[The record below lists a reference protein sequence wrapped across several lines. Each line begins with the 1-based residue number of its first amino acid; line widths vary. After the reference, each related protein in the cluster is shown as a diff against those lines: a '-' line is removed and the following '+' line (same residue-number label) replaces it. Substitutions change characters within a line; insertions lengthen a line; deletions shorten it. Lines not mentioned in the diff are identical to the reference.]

1 MKSACVWMAAAIAI
15 GAVFARAEAPVGAQ
29 TAGEPLRLS
38 AWAVSMGTTATGA
51 NAVVDIRINKWSTE
65 KERQDLIAVFLD
77 KGQDKLLDALQK
89 VPEKG
94 RLSIPGRRGP
104 DPTQTRL
111 GWTLRYAM
119 QWPGE
124 DGGRRIMIATD
135 RVMTFA
141 EVQQRPRSYDYPF
154 TFIEIH
160 LNKDGEG
167 EGKMA
172 VATQLQ
178 FDKKKNTIVF
188 ENYSSEPVRLNQVK
202 ITK

>member
-1 MKSACVWMAAAIAI
+1 MKFARVWVATAIAV
-15 GAVFARAEAPVGAQ
+15 GAILARSDAPVGAQ

-51 NAVVDIRINKWSTE
+51 NAVVDIRINKWSTDKDRE
-65 KERQDLIAVFLD
+65 DLIAVFLD

-89 VPEKG
+89 KPEMG
-94 RLSIPGRRGP
+94 RISIPGRRGP

-111 GWTLRYAM
+111 GWTLRYTR

-124 DGGRRIMIATD
+124 DGGKRIMIATD

-141 EVQQRPRSYDYPF
+141 EVQQKPRSYDYPF

-202 ITK
+202 VTK

>member
-1 MKSACVWMAAAIAI
+1 MKLARVWMATAVVV
-15 GAVFARAEAPVGAQ
+15 GAVFARADAPVGAQ
-29 TAGEPLRLS
+29 TAGEPIRLS

-65 KERQDLIAVFLD
+65 KEREELIKVFLD
-77 KGQDKLLDALQK
+77 KGQDKLLDKLQHES
-89 VPEKG
+89 EKG
-94 RLSIPGRRGP
+94 RISIPARRGP

-124 DGGRRIMIATD
+124 DGGKRIMIATD
-135 RVMTFA
+135 RVMSFA

-178 FDKKKNTIVF
+178 FDKKKNTIVI